1 MLNLNDITAAVFDLD
16 GTLIDSNEAWLNTER
31 IILERNNIYVPEE
44 TLARMVLM
52 TYSEIYP
59 ELKKLGLPYE
69 FDEMVALM
77 DELVFNEYENNIT
90 LKDSAEEFIRHIRN
104 KGMKTAVATNSTR
117 RLVDA
122 VLRQNR
128 AEDLFDVVMTFE
140 DSKEGDKD
148 AEFYLQAA
156 RLLGV
161 SPDHCMVFED
171 RFIGIDSAKKAG
183 MKTVSVYDR
192 FSQLDFFKARGYA
205 DQYIYSFADMLSE
218 HKATLIGE
226 DLV

>member
-1 MLNLNDITAAVFDLD
+1 MLILKDIAAALIDLD

-52 TYSEIYP
+52 TYSEVFP

-69 FDEMVALM
+69 FDQMVNIM
-77 DELVFNEYENNIT
+77 NEIVFAEYEKNIT
-90 LKDSAEEFIRHIRN
+90 LKDSAEEFIRHIKE
-104 KGMKTAVATNSTR
+104 KGIKTAVVTNSTR
-117 RLVDA
+117 KLVDA
-122 VLRQNR
+122 VLKSNN
-128 AEDLFDVVMTFE
+128 AEGLFDIIMTFE
-140 DSKEGDKD
+140 DSKEGDKNP
-148 AEFYLQAA
+148 EFYLQAA
-156 RLLGV
+156 RKLGV
-161 SPDHCMVFED
+161 SPDRCMVFED

-183 MKTVSVYDR
+183 MKTISVYDR

-218 HKATLIGE
+218 HKASLIG
-226 DLV
+226 DDT